1 MVISL
6 EISSQ
11 KSPSMHRIYDNRI
24 SSVCVYFKYENAQS
38 LQQRCEKPGKTG
50 LRYTK
55 LCKYILSAE
64 PQRSGDIHDGMFD
77 DYRL

>member
-1 MVISL
+1 M
-6 EISSQ
+6 
-11 KSPSMHRIYDNRI
+11 
-24 SSVCVYFKYENAQS
+24 CVYFKYENAQP
-38 LQQRCEKPGKTG
+38 LQQRWEKTGKTG

-55 LCKYILSAE
+55 LCKYNLSAE